1 MGKNGGQEFVFPTF
15 LLLNQKR
22 EKTKTGKKGYKNI
35 VSRNDQKWISV
46 ILNVD
51 RDNHKKKQLN
61 WGQNIPAN
69 CDLYGDTNGSI
80 SGIIN
85 TLLQES
91 QLTQIG

>member
-1 MGKNGGQEFVFPTF
+1 M
-15 LLLNQKR
+15 
-22 EKTKTGKKGYKNI
+22 
-35 VSRNDQKWISV
+35 